1 MTSRAPSAR
10 PSSLSRRSF
19 LGLASVAVGGL
30 CIPRALATNDA
41 GVRMLGDDLGALSP
55 FEREHLPLVRLPPLT
70 NNGGKV
76 PILVEMDH
84 PMTPE
89 HHITAVQ
96 VTNRHDPVP
105 SKGTFHLTPANGRVY
120 VSFQARIAAG
130 VSEVV
135 VTAECNRHGRWS
147 TRRAIEIPDHAGG

>member
-1 MTSRAPSAR
+1 MTPRGPR
-10 PSSLSRRSF
+10 PPTLSRRSF
-19 LGLASVAVGGL
+19 LGLASAAVGGL
-30 CIPRALATNDA
+30 WIPRALGADA
-41 GVRMLGDDLGALSP
+41 GVRELPGDDLAALSP
-55 FEREHLPLVRLPPLT
+55 FEREHLPLVRLPALT
-70 NNGGKV
+70 SNGAKV

-120 VSFQARIAAG
+120 LSFQARIAAG